1 VEENT
6 EIVYQIRRVLV
17 LLSLLGMKGCRS
29 ESGAVDSV
37 EGSTGVL
44 DTSF

>member
-1 VEENT
+1 M
-6 EIVYQIRRVLV
+6 